1 MLGLLLIIAF
11 LNIPASAAPTVSPLE
26 LPGSADTGEPIHI
39 LVNISSVIPI
49 RESPN
54 AVELYYYNPGTG
66 QESWVSMN
74 LTEGNLSVGIW
85 SYDIPAQSWSGEL
98 RCKITATDIAYAETS
113 YPSSGYHVISITGEE
128 QPKPFPWNIV
138 LVVGFLAGAMV
149 LTELVFKP
157 GLYRPTG
164 RDKAKKLEE
173 EDRLREG
180 ERDAGKD

>member
-1 MLGLLLIIAF
+1 MLVIAF
-11 LNIPASAAPTVSPLE
+11 LSIPASAAPTVSSLE
-26 LPGSADTGEPIHI
+26 FPSSAEAGEPIHI
-39 LVNISSVIPI
+39 RVNISSTIPI

-66 QESWVSMN
+66 QENWASMN
-74 LTEGNLSVGIW
+74 LTEGNLSAGTW

-98 RCKITATDIAYAETS
+98 RCQITATDIANAETS
-113 YPSSGYHVISITGEE
+113 YPSSGYHRITIVGEE

-138 LVVGFLAGAMV
+138 VVVGFLAAAMV

-173 EDRLREG
+173 EDRLKEDGGEG
-180 ERDAGKD
+180 D